1 MKKTI
6 FDKIVVGFVLLVIVI
21 FSVLALYTVNMT
33 QSKLLS
39 NTEQNLKTESKLI
52 ISTTVTDYMNGL
64 IDKNTFYQKLDE
76 HAADMDAEIWLSTA
90 NGEII
95 YCSNSE
101 SPAAKDMMITDFYDR
116 TDIYSQ
122 TVKTGTLNG
131 CFSAK
136 TLSLSTPVYQ
146 DKSYAGL
153 LSIHLSLQFIKDI
166 AQKTFASTYMPFLV
180 IVVLSLIALMLITNS
195 TLKPIREIIA
205 TSKQYATGNFN
216 ARIDVHTD
224 NEFGELARYMEEMAD
239 ELSRSNEYRKSFISN
254 ISHDF
259 RSPLTSIKG
268 YIEAMIDGTIPP
280 DKHEKYLQI
289 VLNETKRLTI
299 SLISRILISRALS
312 FLRSTPLKVVVR
324 TKAFICMQSSIPTIP
339 LSMQIVQGSSRL
351 STIWLTMRSNSP
363 RKADRLQFRSQKNPI
378 RSLSVSRMKVS
389 EFHRN
394 RSRKYLTVSI
404 KRIQAAERIRPEPV
418 LDLPSLKRSSKH
430 MVRTLPLPVRS
441 AREANLSSRSLCRRK
456 CRFRSRPCM

>member
-64 IDKNTFYQKLDE
+64 IDKDTFYQKLDE
-76 HAADMDAEIWLSTA
+76 HAADMNAEIWLSTA

-205 TSKQYATGNFN
+205 TSKQYAAGNFN

-239 ELSRSNEYRKSFISN
+239 ELSRSNEYRKI
-254 ISHDF
+254 
-259 RSPLTSIKG
+259 G
-268 YIEAMIDGTIPP
+268 
-280 DKHEKYLQI
+280 
-289 VLNETKRLTI
+289 
-299 SLISRILISRALS
+299 RAH
-312 FLRSTPLKVVVR
+312 V
-324 TKAFICMQSSIPTIP
+324 
-339 LSMQIVQGSSRL
+339 
-351 STIWLTMRSNSP
+351 
-363 RKADRLQFRSQKNPI
+363 
-378 RSLSVSRMKVS
+378 
-389 EFHRN
+389 
-394 RSRKYLTVSI
+394 
-404 KRIQAAERIRPEPV
+404 
-418 LDLPSLKRSSKH
+418 
-430 MVRTLPLPVRS
+430 
-441 AREANLSSRSLCRRK
+441 
-456 CRFRSRPCM
+456 